1 MLLGCCWGELCPKDI
16 SAYIG
21 YSMDKRQCTRCCVVK
36 ALGDFKDTRKYCQK
50 CLEKERENYPRTKTK
65 KGRGGRRITQ
75 IIRQKFLK
83 KEKNTK
89 KILAT

>member
-1 MLLGCCWGELCPKDI
+1 MP
-16 SAYIG
+16 
-21 YSMDKRQCTRCCVVK
+21 
-36 ALGDFKDTRKYCQK
+36 RKGKGKLPQ
-50 CLEKERENYPRTKTK
+50 EQRRK

-89 KILAT
+89 KI